1 MKKIINQPET
11 LVEEMCCGMAAAHP
25 ELEVLRKYKII
36 KKKTMNP
43 QKVSLISGGGSGHEP
58 AHGGFVGQGMLDA
71 AVCGDVFA
79 SPSQI
84 QVYQAI
90 KATAGEKGTLLIIK
104 NYSGDMMNFKN
115 GAHLAEEDGIQVE
128 YVKVDDDIAVK
139 DSLYTVGRRGVAG
152 TVLVHKIAGAAAEKG
167 YSLKKVKAAAENAIA
182 NIRSIGFA
190 LTSCTVPAKGTPTF
204 YIKEDEMEYGVGIHG
219 EPGIQREKIPSAD
232 ELAERMVRALL
243 EELDVQEQDE
253 VTVLINGFG
262 GTPLQELYLL
272 NHSVTKEL
280 DKRNVK
286 IYREFVGNYMTSIDM
301 AGASISIMKMNHE
314 LKELLD
320 ENCQTPAFHVNG
332 PVPCSTFLPLP
343 DTVKDEKRDVFQIST
358 EPAYAEIGK
367 ETITLENIIYMT
379 DVMSDCIIRNEVPF
393 CELDSHAGDGDFG
406 MSVAKGFKQLK
417 REWNEILEEHGSS
430 IGEFLD
436 ACSMV
441 IMEHCGGASG
451 PIWGS
456 AFRMAGKQAGKKRE
470 LSKREF
476 ADMLEAAV
484 TGIQKT
490 GEYSFGRG
498 AVVGDKTLIDALV
511 PSVDSWEMQIEQ
523 NQDMKTL
530 FEMAAEAAVRG
541 AKSTEEIAARM
552 GRAGTVGDR
561 SIGYPDAGAHAL
573 GVIFT
578 EISQALIFT

>member
-1 MKKIINQPET
+1 M
-11 LVEEMCCGMAAAHP
+11 
-25 ELEVLRKYKII
+25 YKR
-36 KKKTMNP
+36 
-43 QKVSLISGGGSGHEP
+43 QV
-58 AHGGFVGQGMLDA
+58 
-71 AVCGDVFA
+71 
-79 SPSQI
+79 PS
-84 QVYQAI
+84 
-90 KATAGEKGTLLIIK
+90 
-104 NYSGDMMNFKN
+104 
-115 GAHLAEEDGIQVE
+115 
-128 YVKVDDDIAVK
+128 
-139 DSLYTVGRRGVAG
+139 
-152 TVLVHKIAGAAAEKG
+152 
-167 YSLKKVKAAAENAIA
+167 
-182 NIRSIGFA
+182 
-190 LTSCTVPAKGTPTF
+190 
-204 YIKEDEMEYGVGIHG
+204 
-219 EPGIQREKIPSAD
+219 
-232 ELAERMVRALL
+232 
-243 EELDVQEQDE
+243 
-253 VTVLINGFG
+253 
-262 GTPLQELYLL
+262 
-272 NHSVTKEL
+272 
-280 DKRNVK
+280 
-286 IYREFVGNYMTSIDM
+286 
-301 AGASISIMKMNHE
+301 
-314 LKELLD
+314 
-320 ENCQTPAFHVNG
+320 
-332 PVPCSTFLPLP
+332 STFLPLP

-511 PSVDSWEMQIEQ
+511 PSVDSWELQIEQ

-530 FEMAAEAAVRG
+530 FEMAAEAAVSG

-552 GRAGTVGDR
+552 GRAGTDVYKRQGQTD
-561 SIGYPDAGAHAL
+561 S
-573 GVIFT
+573 
-578 EISQALIFT
+578 